1 MLFPT
6 SSSPQYTVQGKKK
19 VGDITCQTKR
29 PLVEISDQ
37 MLGSLQ
43 FRTVILFTILMT
55 ERMYN
60 IYNSYIDTA
69 HTVYVTITYMYV

>member
-60 IYNSYIDTA
+60 IIYCTA